1 MASIV
6 KHTAKNG
13 TVYVYEN
20 ESYWDKE
27 KKQPRSH
34 RKLIGKIDPETGEMV
49 PTGKRGPKK
58 KSPVTS
64 SADDMQDR
72 SDIEKL
78 IAEKD
83 AEISHLRS
91 ENRKLAADLERLV
104 SSIRTILDSYR
115 A

>member
-6 KHTAKNG
+6 KHTSKNG

-34 RKLIGKIDPETGEMV
+34 RKLIGKIDPQTGEMI
-49 PTGKRGPKK
+49 PTGRRGPKK
-58 KSPVTS
+58 KTPTAP
-64 SADDMQDR
+64 SADTHEQ

-78 IAEKD
+78 LMEKD
-83 AEISHLRS
+83 AEISRLRS
-91 ENRKLAADLERLV
+91 ENRKLTDDLERLV
-104 SSIRTILDSYR
+104 GRIRTILDSYR